1 MCGVSDD
8 VVSGAVARV
17 SAAGLLTV
25 RFAEAGVDARN
36 GAAGL
41 SVGAGRTGAET
52 EGSVPV
58 VRAGRGMVAASSGR
72 CRAERWTVGP
82 DADAVEG
89 KAGSAAWPSGRA
101 DAPELEDRDR
111 SGAPRPS

>member
-1 MCGVSDD
+1 M
-8 VVSGAVARV
+8 

-41 SVGAGRTGAET
+41 SVGAGRTGAAM
-52 EGSVPV
+52 EGSAPV

-72 CRAERWTVGP
+72 CRA
-82 DADAVEG
+82 VEG
-89 KAGSAAWPSGRA
+89 TAGSAAWPSGRA
-101 DAPELEDRDR
+101 DAPELEDRVR
-111 SGAPRPS
+111 SGAPRPR